1 MPELDA
7 RTKACMQQLPWWS
20 ELTEE
25 SAVSELLTQTG
36 AKSGGGGGGGGLKG
50 STASR
55 STPVVRPKIPLPLP
69 HFTAAHFGKVLKPS
83 LHKCPKL
90 DDAT

>member
-36 AKSGGGGGGGGLKG
+36 AKSGSGGGGGLKG

>member
-36 AKSGGGGGGGGLKG
+36 AKSGGGGGGGLKG

>member
-36 AKSGGGGGGGGLKG
+36 AKSGGGGGGGLKE